1 MVLGIE
7 FRALVLHLVLYRL
20 LHTTGGTIFGY
31 LHGVSITVIW

>member
-7 FRALVLHLVLYRL
+7 LRVFVLHLVLSCL

-31 LHGVSITVIW
+31 LHGVSITVVW